1 MAGAMNRLHWWAHR
15 LAEQAGLP
23 GLAAGL
29 LALGCAVGWLAWAQ
43 PLTDRLKD
51 LRRDNAQL
59 QQRIASAARQAPPPV
74 QVSQARRLAEFV
86 SGFPTDKGIPAALTV
101 LHGVAARHGLQLAKA
116 EFRWVEQGNEPFAR
130 YSILLP
136 VQADYASLR
145 AFLDDMLREVP
156 SVALEE
162 LSLKRDDLKTERIDA
177 RLRLTM
183 FLSRSG

>member
-1 MAGAMNRLHWWAHR
+1 MAGAMNRLHWWAR
-15 LAEQAGLP
+15 RFAEQGGWP
-23 GLAAGL
+23 GIGAGL
-29 LALGCAVGWLAWAQ
+29 LASACALAWLAWAQ
-43 PLTDRLKD
+43 PLGDRLKD

-59 QQRIASAARQAPPPV
+59 QQRIAGAARQALPPV
-74 QVSQARRLAEFV
+74 QVSQAQRLAEFV
-86 SGFPTDKGIPAALTV
+86 SGFPTDKGIPAALSV
-101 LHGVAARHGLQLAKA
+101 LHDVATRHGLQLAKA
-116 EFRWVEQGNEPFAR
+116 EFRLVEQGNEPFAR
-130 YSILLP
+130 YSMLLP

-183 FLSRSG
+183 FLSRAG